1 MRLIRSG
8 AVFAGLLLGAA
19 IFSLAG
25 TAAVAA
31 PLANDTGAVIGTFY
45 PDSGCTGVP
54 DGAFTDVFVNAL
66 PGTTQESPV
75 PSGAGC
81 VDVTNLS
88 NDPVGVSSS
97 SGGPQ
102 TVIAPRR
109 SAGVKVNFWQGISVT
124 DESGSVY

>member
-8 AVFAGLLLGAA
+8 AVFAGPLLGAA
-19 IFSLAG
+19 MFSLTG

-31 PLANDTGAVIGTFY
+31 PLANDTGTVIGTFY

-54 DGAFTDVFVNAL
+54 DGVFTDVFVDAL
-66 PGTTQESPV
+66 PGTTEESPV
-75 PSGAGC
+75 PSGAEC
-81 VDVTNLS
+81 VDITNLS

-102 TVIAPRR
+102 TIIAPRR
-109 SAGVKVNFWQGISVT
+109 SAGVRVNFWQGISVT
-124 DESGSVY
+124 DEVGTGY

>member
-19 IFSLAG
+19 MFSLAG

-31 PLANDTGAVIGTFY
+31 PLANDTGTVIGAFY
-45 PDSGCTGVP
+45 PDPGCTGVP
-54 DGAFTDVFVNAL
+54 DGVFTDDFVDAP
-66 PGTTQESPV
+66 PGTTEESPV
-75 PSGAGC
+75 ASGADC

-97 SGGPQ
+97 SGGSQ
-102 TVIAPRR
+102 TVIAPGR
-109 SAGVKVNFWQGISVT
+109 SAGIKVNFWQGISVT

>member
-19 IFSLAG
+19 MFSLTG

-31 PLANDTGAVIGTFY
+31 PLANDTGTVIGTFY

-54 DGAFTDVFVNAL
+54 DGVFTDVFVDAL
-66 PGTTQESPV
+66 PGTTEESPV
-75 PSGAGC
+75 PSGAEC

-102 TVIAPRR
+102 TTIAPRR
-109 SAGVKVNFWQGISVT
+109 SAGVRVNFWQGISIT
-124 DESGSVY
+124 DESGDY